1 MGDIN
6 HKIDNDVDRIKDTE
20 EKVSIQRV
28 KKPRTQKQIDATKKM
43 LEGRRKWAVEKG
55 KENKQIKVNKLKE
68 KISKIEGVELDT
80 NDLDD
85 KEAISHSLYDPEAL
99 YPNIEENVIEE
110 DDTPQNSNT
119 QTLNH
124 LEENNIEEDDPS
136 TSVATRR
143 NASKSN
149 PKRGKIL
156 SQSNNPV
163 ASGKKKKVKQI
174 VNNYHYTASIDES
187 SEDEEI
193 VNNYYIPEKKK
204 KLKKVK
210 KKKVITPPP
219 SSSSEEE
226 EYYDNPSMNG
236 FSSGYQ
242 SPPKNMFNFV

>member
-20 EKVSIQRV
+20 GAVSIQRV

-43 LEGRRKWAVEKG
+43 LEGRKNWANKKG
-55 KENKQIKVNKLKE
+55 QENKQNKVNKLKA
-68 KISKIEGVELDT
+68 KISKIEGVEASVP
-80 NDLDD
+80 LDD

-110 DDTPQNSNT
+110 EVLPKHSNT

-124 LEENNIEEDDPS
+124 LEENNIEEAVAS
-136 TSVATRR
+136 TSVATHR
-143 NASKSN
+143 NASKST
-149 PKRGKIL
+149 
-156 SQSNNPV
+156 V
-163 ASGKKKKVKQI
+163 ARAHKKKKVKQI
-174 VNNYHYTASIDES
+174 VNNYHYNASIDES

-193 VNNYYIPEKKK
+193 VNNYYIPDKKK

-219 SSSSEEE
+219 SSSSSEDD

-236 FSSGYQ
+236 FGYQ

>member
-1 MGDIN
+1 MADIN
-6 HKIDNDVDRIKDTE
+6 HKIDNDVDRITQE
-20 EKVSIQRV
+20 NVSIQRV

-55 KENKQIKVNKLKE
+55 KENKQNKVNKLKQ

-80 NDLDD
+80 TTNDLEDLED
-85 KEAISHSLYDPEAL
+85 NSHSLYDPEAL

-110 DDTPQNSNT
+110 DALPQMSLKVPFDEQTP
-119 QTLNH
+119 
-124 LEENNIEEDDPS
+124 LEENNIEA
-136 TSVATRR
+136 SVETPHSGSIG
-143 NASKSN
+143 NASKST
-149 PKRGKIL
+149 PKR
-156 SQSNNPV
+156 
-163 ASGKKKKVKQI
+163 GKKKKVKQI
-174 VNNYHYTASIDES
+174 VNNYHYTANIDES

-204 KLKKVK
+204 KLKKVR

-236 FSSGYQ
+236 FSYQ
-242 SPPKNMFNFV
+242 APPKNMFNFV

>member
-1 MGDIN
+1 MADIN

-55 KENKQIKVNKLKE
+55 KENKQIKVNKLKD
-68 KISKIEGVELDT
+68 KISKIEGVEAS
-80 NDLDD
+80 NDLED
-85 KEAISHSLYDPEAL
+85 KEDISHSLYDPEAL

-110 DDTPQNSNT
+110 DDTPPNVLTTAFDEQPP
-119 QTLNH
+119 
-124 LEENNIEEDDPS
+124 LEENNIEEAVE
-136 TSVATRR
+136 SVAIAKANR
-143 NASKSN
+143 NASKST
-149 PKRGKIL
+149 PK
-156 SQSNNPV
+156 
-163 ASGKKKKVKQI
+163 GKKKKVKQI

-210 KKKVITPPP
+210 KKKEKKYITPPP
-219 SSSSEEE
+219 SSSSSEDD

-236 FSSGYQ
+236 FSYQ
-242 SPPKNMFNFV
+242 TPPKNMFNFV